1 MFEISLITKLI
12 KDQLVT
18 SHWRW
23 NHRQGL
29 INPVVTGINLPKV
42 TKKDSTLG
50 GPIEYYLESNPEPP
64 HYESS
69 NLTTMLSRPI
79 KLTIIHLTVKIDWL
93 IYVRVHTMT
102 AIWTVSHRL
111 KSTPTNGHRFT
122 ALRRSPIQ
130 ILTGLDVTKLQW
142 PSHRASIGR
151 HRVHY
156 MLNSNSTS
164 CFWYII
170 YLDDLNRSDSYYY
183 NLNYSS
189 QSSTPPYRQTR
200 IVGACAL

>member
-142 PSHRASIGR
+142 PSHRASNAR
-151 HRVHY
+151 HRVSPLTIKN
-156 MLNSNSTS
+156 MRFLQRVILETKFSKNSFIDVQITEKCPNHKE
-164 CFWYII
+164 I
-170 YLDDLNRSDSYYY
+170 N
-183 NLNYSS
+183 
-189 QSSTPPYRQTR
+189 
-200 IVGACAL
+200 